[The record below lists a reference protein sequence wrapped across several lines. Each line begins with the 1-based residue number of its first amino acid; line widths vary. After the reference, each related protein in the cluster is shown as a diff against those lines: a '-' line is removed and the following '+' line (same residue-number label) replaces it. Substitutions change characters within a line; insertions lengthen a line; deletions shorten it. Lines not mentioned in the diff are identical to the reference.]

1 MAGHVGTK
9 GVPRA
14 DREQQIL
21 DIAGEEFG
29 TRGYGAASVAE
40 IAKRADVSKPL
51 IYGYFG
57 SRDQLHEAC
66 VRRAGEPLVAAV
78 AAAQLDAPANVR
90 AARTLRA
97 IFGVL
102 EEQRYGWA
110 VLYDPTLPGTGPAGE
125 VAHSYRKALNEM
137 GADGAAGVL
146 AAAGNDDAEDRSLLT
161 RIWFGTVTAAVQWWN
176 DHPDASAD
184 EIAARCDR
192 IFGLLAPTS
201 RAKSG

>member
-14 DREQQIL
+14 DREEQIL

-40 IAKRADVSKPL
+40 IAKRAGVSKPL

-78 AAAQLDAPANVR
+78 AAAQIDGPAHIR

-102 EEQRYGWA
+102 EQRRYGWA
-110 VLYDPTLPGTGPAGE
+110 VLYDPTLPSTGPAGE

-137 GADGAAGVL
+137 GAEGAAGVL
-146 AAAGNDDAEDRSLLT
+146 AAVGNDDADDRALLT

-176 DHPDASAD
+176 DHPDSSGAD
-184 EIAARCDR
+184 ITARCER